1 MKKSI
6 KKPEPVPF
14 SPSSSFQISFPI
26 IVSKKKVFT
35 PLFTMI
41 KNKS

>member
-1 MKKSI
+1 MKKSS
-6 KKPEPVPF
+6 KKPEPVPV

-26 IVSKKKVFT
+26 IVSKKKAFR

-41 KNKS
+41 KHKS